1 MADETK
7 YTSQFD
13 GSQIDAL
20 LNKVGL
26 MPAYPIEMSKHE
38 GENDWG
44 YIKYSLFGSP
54 ATSGIAIL
62 WGYFNLDQTTGFY
75 RRIPEAETT
84 GGKYSKQIHLEPPFK
99 ISNTVIVGDAD
110 NLNFV
115 CNGAG
120 SYADKRVTFR
130 LFRHDGI
137 QENASIYVRVVVFGL
152 WNSET

>member
-1 MADETK
+1 MADELK

-13 GSQIDAL
+13 GSQIDSL

-26 MPAYPIEMSKHE
+26 MPAYPVEMSKHE

-84 GGKYSKQIHLEPPFK
+84 GVKYSKQIHLEPPFK
-99 ISNTVIVGDAD
+99 IANTIIVGDAD
-110 NLNFV
+110 NLYFV
-115 CNGAG
+115 CNGDG

-137 QENASIYVRVVVFGL
+137 LTNTPIWVRVVVFGL
-152 WNSET
+152 WYAET